1 MSAET
6 NKATVRRYYEEVL
19 NQHTLTIIDELFAA
33 DFKSYTR
40 SSAVDLQQYVE
51 AVERSH
57 QAFPDL
63 QVTIEA
69 QIAEGDLVA
78 TRWSAKGTHQ
88 GVFAG
93 MQPTGKEIIVTAMHF
108 HRLADGKIT
117 EHWEQFDFAG
127 VVQQLGILSGINT
140 QRRSRT

>member
-1 MSAET
+1 MSAEAK
-6 NKATVRRYYEEVL
+6 KAVVRRYYEEVL
-19 NQHTLTIIDELFAA
+19 NQHNLAVIGELFAPN
-33 DFKSYTR
+33 FKSYTR
-40 SSAVDLQQYVE
+40 NGAVDLQQYVE

-63 QVTIEA
+63 RVTIEA

-93 MQPTGKEIIVTAMHF
+93 VQPTGKEITLTAMHF

-127 VVQQLGILSGINT
+127 VVQQLGILSQVNT

>member
-6 NKATVRRYYEEVL
+6 NKAIVRRYYEEVL
-19 NQHTLTIIDELFAA
+19 NQHNLTIIDELFAA
-33 DFKSYTR
+33 DFKSHTR
-40 SSAVDLQQYVE
+40 HAYVDLQQYVE

-93 MQPTGKEIIVTAMHF
+93 IQPTGKEIIVTAMHF

-117 EHWEQFDFAG
+117 DHWEQFDFAG